1 MTNAHKKRK
10 RQSVLISTT
19 MGFVSHAHSARVSC
33 PCAISLAPPPYL
45 ETGNKEI
52 VHAYNI

>member
-1 MTNAHKKRK
+1 MTNTHKKRK
-10 RQSVLISTT
+10 RQSVLISMT
-19 MGFVSHAHSARVSC
+19 MGFVSRAHSACVSRTR
-33 PCAISLAPPPYL
+33 AISLAPPPYL

>member
-1 MTNAHKKRK
+1 M
-10 RQSVLISTT
+10 T
-19 MGFVSHAHSARVSC
+19 MGFVSRAHSACVSRTR
-33 PCAISLAPPPYL
+33 AISLAPPPYL